1 MNDITP
7 FAVTTHTEHNPLAQN
22 LTYTNQDYG
31 SLKARLMEIIQ
42 HNFAKEFTDFSES
55 SLAMMLVELWAFL
68 ADQLSFK
75 IDQVA
80 NELFIDT
87 VTELANITRL
97 ANLVGFKPSPPTPAK
112 AMFSIGVNN
121 VVSNDLFI
129 DTPLEI
135 SFQAAGGHG
144 EKYMELYQADE
155 NNNPMLGHEIV
166 IPAGVSFVNNVIG
179 IEGRTNYKLTEGTG
193 QPWQQ
198 IPLSVPGVLW
208 GSVIVTVDNTQW
220 KEVEFFTGWQA
231 MPEFRVEYLEKYQAV
246 VIFGDSKTGLIPPK
260 GATIKIAYRIG
271 GGEAGNVITGA
282 INQTVTIHVAGI
294 KQMITC
300 NVSNYTRGEGGYDG
314 DTLEEIR
321 TKIPIYLK
329 TQDRAVTGED
339 YKTICESFVSS
350 INGVVGKAAVA
361 LRNQGCAG
369 NIIDIF
375 ILAKDGPIGL
385 MKASDALKNE
395 LSQELSKKKMFSD
408 TVCIRNGEIIL
419 TDIAINMTVKS
430 INRQNEGVIREK
442 AYRRIG
448 NLLSLSN
455 FEFGQSLKDTD
466 IIKSIAD
473 VKEIDHVDVSFT
485 TERSIEEG
493 HGSIN
498 IVSVNFW
505 EIVRPDNITVNI
517 HYK

>member
-7 FAVTTHTEHNPLAQN
+7 FAVTTDTEHNPLSQN
-22 LTYTNQDYG
+22 LIYTNQDYG
-31 SLKARLMEIIQ
+31 SLKARIMEIIQ
-42 HNFAKEFTDFSES
+42 HNFNKEFTDFSES

-75 IDQVA
+75 IDQIA

-97 ANLVGFKPSPPTPAK
+97 ANLVGFKPLPPTPAK

-121 VVSNDLFI
+121 VVSSDLFI

-135 SFQAAGGHG
+135 SFHAGGYG
-144 EKYMELYQADE
+144 EKYMELYQVDE
-155 NNNPMLGHEIV
+155 NNNPIFGNDIV
-166 IPAGVSFVNNVIG
+166 IPAGVSFINNVIG
-179 IEGRTNYKLTEGTG
+179 IEGRTNYKLVEGTG

-198 IPLSVPGVLW
+198 IPLAVPNILW
-208 GSVIVTVDNTQW
+208 GSVAVTVDDIQW

-246 VIFGDSKTGLIPPK
+246 VVFGDNKTGLIPPK
-260 GATIKIAYRIG
+260 GSVVKIAYRVG
-271 GGEAGNVITGA
+271 GGDAGNIITGA
-282 INQTVTIHVAGI
+282 INQTVTVHVAGLR
-294 KQMITC
+294 QMVTC
-300 NVSNYTRGEGGYDG
+300 NVSNYTRGEGGYNG

-321 TKIPIYLK
+321 AKIPIYLK

-339 YKTICESFVSS
+339 YKTICESFTSS
-350 INGVVGKAAVA
+350 INGSVGKAAVS

-369 NIIDIF
+369 NIVDIF

-385 MKASDALKNE
+385 TKASDALKNE

-419 TDIAINMTVKS
+419 TDMTINMTVKS
-430 INRQNEGVIREK
+430 INRQNEGLIREK

-448 NLLSLSN
+448 NLLALSN
-455 FEFGQSLKDTD
+455 FEFGQSLKDSD
-466 IIKSIAD
+466 IIKSVAD
-473 VKEIDHVDVSFT
+473 IKEIDNVDVSFT
-485 TERSIEEG
+485 THRSIEEG
-493 HGSIN
+493 HGSISV
-498 IVSVNFW
+498 VSVNFW
-505 EIVRPDNITVNI
+505 EIIRPDNIAVNI
-517 HYK
+517 NYK